1 MYGTAD
7 PSVSQEREVINHK
20 AERAVK
26 ARKGIESFLLNLAAL
41 AVTAWF
47 IFPLVWQLMS
57 SIKPAAEVTANPPV
71 LFFEPTPQNWG
82 TLLFEK
88 AGMSYLINSIIVA
101 AGSAALSLALG
112 SLAAYG
118 LARFAFRGRD
128 SLALDFLSFRMF
140 PAIVIVI
147 PLFLIFQT
155 LAIKNTYFGL
165 ILAHTTFNL
174 PFTIWLLRG
183 FFLEFPLEIE
193 HASLVDGCTRLSF
206 FWRILL
212 PLSGPGLA
220 TSAVFSLIL
229 SWNEFMFAS
238 VMSSQ
243 ETRTFP
249 VFSASLL
256 EHYVADWS
264 QFAAACTASVIPVL
278 VVMLFAQKYMIKGLT
293 YGAIH
298 G

>member
-1 MYGTAD
+1 MRTAVR
-7 PSVSQEREVINHK
+7 PGKQ
-20 AERAVK
+20 
-26 ARKGIESFLLNLAAL
+26 IETFVVNLIAL
-41 AVTAWF
+41 AVTGWF
-47 IFPLVWQLMS
+47 VFPLVWQLLS

-71 LFFEPTPQNWG
+71 FIFEPTLQNWE
-82 TLLFEK
+82 TLLIEK
-88 AGMSYLINSIIVA
+88 AGISYLINSIIVA
-101 AGSAALSLALG
+101 AGSAALSLVLG
-112 SLAAYG
+112 SVAAYG
-118 LARFAFRGRD
+118 LARFTFRGRD

-140 PAIVIVI
+140 PPIVIVI
-147 PLFLIFQT
+147 PLFLIFQQ
-155 LAIKNTYFGL
+155 LIIKNTYFGL

-183 FFLEFPLEIE
+183 FFMEFPLEIE
-193 HASLVDGCTRLSF
+193 HASLVDGCTRLGF

-220 TSAVFSLIL
+220 TSAIFSVIL

-238 VMSSQ
+238 VISSQ

-264 QFAAACTASVIPVL
+264 QFAAAATVSVIPIL
-278 VVMLFAQKYMIKGLT
+278 IVMLFAQKYMIKGLT

>member
-1 MYGTAD
+1 LKFGKRMETFI
-7 PSVSQEREVINHK
+7 V
-20 AERAVK
+20 
-26 ARKGIESFLLNLAAL
+26 NLIAL
-41 AVTAWF
+41 AVTGWF
-47 IFPLVWQLMS
+47 IFPLVWQLLS
-57 SIKPAAEVTANPPV
+57 SFKPAQEVTANPPV
-71 LFFEPTPQNWG
+71 LVFVPTLQNWE
-82 TLLFEK
+82 TLLIQK
-88 AGMSYLINSIIVA
+88 AGTSYLVNSVIVA
-101 AGSAALSLALG
+101 AGSTGVSLVLG
-112 SLAAYG
+112 AFAAYG
-118 LARFAFRGRD
+118 LARFTFRGRD

-140 PAIVIVI
+140 PPIVIVI
-147 PLFLIFQT
+147 PLFVIFEQ

-165 ILAHTTFNL
+165 ILADTTFNL

-183 FFLEFPLEIE
+183 FFMEFPVEIE
-193 HASLVDGCTRLSF
+193 RASLVDGCTRLGF

-238 VMSSQ
+238 VISSQ

-264 QFAAACTASVIPVL
+264 QFAVACTLSVIPVL
-278 VVMLFAQKYMIKGLT
+278 VVMLLAQKYMIKGLT
-293 YGAIH
+293 YGAIT

>member
-1 MYGTAD
+1 MRRTEK
-7 PSVSQEREVINHK
+7 S
-20 AERAVK
+20 
-26 ARKGIESFLLNLAAL
+26 RKRIETFIVNLIAL

-47 IFPLVWQLMS
+47 VFPLVWQLLS
-57 SIKPAAEVTANPPV
+57 SIKPAPEVTANPP
-71 LFFEPTPQNWG
+71 LFIFQPTLQNWE
-82 TLLFEK
+82 TLLIEK
-88 AGMSYLINSIIVA
+88 GGISYLINSIIVA
-101 AGSAALSLALG
+101 AGSAGLSLVLG
-112 SLAAYG
+112 SVAAYG
-118 LARFAFRGRD
+118 LARFTFRGRD

-140 PAIVIVI
+140 PPIVIVI
-147 PLFLIFQT
+147 PLFLIFQQ
-155 LAIKNTYFGL
+155 LVIKNTYFGL
-165 ILAHTTFNL
+165 ILAHATFNL

-183 FFLEFPLEIE
+183 FFMEFPVEIE
-193 HASLVDGCTRLSF
+193 DASLVDGCTRMGF

-243 ETRTFP
+243 ETRTLP

-264 QFAAACTASVIPVL
+264 QFAAACTLSVIPVL